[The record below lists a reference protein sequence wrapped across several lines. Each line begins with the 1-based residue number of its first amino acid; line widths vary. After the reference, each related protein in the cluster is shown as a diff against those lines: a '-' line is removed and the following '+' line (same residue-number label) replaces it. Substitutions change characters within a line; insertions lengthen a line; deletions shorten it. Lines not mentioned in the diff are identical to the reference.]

1 MGPLDQLNHLIN
13 FFAPAIAVGALLA
26 VFGPFVGG
34 KRPSAPGLIAH
45 VAINCIAGA
54 LALGLGLWFFGRD
67 GKVASYTAM
76 LVCCTLSQGLLP
88 RR

>member
-13 FFAPAIAVGALLA
+13 FVAPAIAVGALLA
-26 VFGPFVGG
+26 VLGPFVGG
-34 KRPSAPGLIAH
+34 KKPSAPGL
-45 VAINCIAGA
+45 VAQVAMNCIAGA

-67 GKVASYTAM
+67 GKVASYAAM
-76 LVCCTLSQGLLP
+76 LVCCALSQGLSL